1 MNEQSAITA
10 QDIGEDRTASD
21 DFLEMMAASGIDI
34 CFAVLGTDH
43 PALIES
49 FAKHEQSNRAPVPR
63 LVVCQHENVAINA
76 ALGYAHFT
84 GRAQAVIAHVDVGTL
99 NLGLGLH
106 NSSRNRI
113 PVFIYA
119 GVAPFTELGDRFG
132 GRQSYIQFVQD
143 VYDQPG
149 SGREYFK
156 WEYEVRAGSMFR
168 HGVARGLQI
177 AHAAPAGPVYLS
189 SAREPLEEP
198 HEGLAPM
205 PIHAPPR
212 RSHPEEGALRDLAE
226 RISKAKNPL
235 LVTTSGGREADA
247 PAAIAAV
254 ADAFTMG
261 VVDVRAVTMN
271 LADDHPYHLG
281 YHRDATAFVA
291 DCDCL
296 VVVNCDAPWMPG
308 ESTPPEDA
316 TIAFV
321 GDDPMGRIVPMRTH
335 RSDITLQG
343 SPAATLRAL
352 AALAPGLVDVDDPA
366 IAARAK
372 ALRERH
378 DAQRRAWDEKGAADG
393 PLTPSNLAAA
403 VAEVY
408 GDDALFVQETTTAA
422 LAVVEQLRL
431 KTPGSLLSPAGSG
444 LGLGLPAAF
453 GAKLAFPDREVVCL
467 QGDGSYVLAGPL
479 AAHWNADAYE
489 APFLTV
495 IFNNHGWKAVEQAT
509 RGLHPKG
516 VAARDGVL
524 ASRFKPAPKLSRLI
538 AAVDGIGM
546 EVTTREE
553 ALDAI
558 RRGRELVRQGKSVVI
573 DAILA

>member
-1 MNEQSAITA
+1 MNDTTPATA
-10 QDIGEDRTASD
+10 QEIGEDRTASD
-21 DFLEMMAASGIDI
+21 DLLEMMAASGIDI

-106 NSSRNRI
+106 NASRNRI

-168 HGVARGLQI
+168 HAVARGLQI

-189 SAREPLEEP
+189 SAREPLEEICEATDP
-198 HEGLAPM
+198 FPVHL
-205 PIHAPPR
+205 PPR
-212 RSHPEEGALRDLAE
+212 RSLPEQSALRDLAE
-226 RISKAKNPL
+226 KIARAENPL
-235 LVTTSGGREADA
+235 LVTTSGGREPDGPAA
-247 PAAIAAV
+247 TAAIA
-254 ADAFTMG
+254 DAYAMG

-271 LADDHPYHLG
+271 LADDHPFHLG
-281 YHRDATAFVA
+281 YHRDATQFVA
-291 DCDCL
+291 DCDL
-296 VVVNCDAPWMPG
+296 LLVVNCDAPWMPA
-308 ESTPPEDA
+308 EAAPPDDA
-316 TIAFV
+316 VVAFI

-335 RSDITLQG
+335 RSDITLEG

-352 AALAPGLVDVDDPA
+352 ADLAGDFVKPGDPVRE
-366 IAARAK
+366 ARAT
-372 ALRERH
+372 ALEARH
-378 DAQRRAWDEKGAADG
+378 DAQRRAWDEKGAAEG

-408 GDDALFVQETTTAA
+408 EEDTLVVQETTTSA
-422 LAVVEQLRL
+422 LAVVEQLR
-431 KTPGSLLSPAGSG
+431 KRTPGTLLSPAGSG
-444 LGLGLPAAF
+444 LGLGLPAAL
-453 GAKLAFPDREVVCL
+453 GAKLAFPEREVVCL

-479 AAHWNADAYE
+479 ATHWNADVYQ

-509 RGLHPKG
+509 RGLHPQG

-524 ASRFKPAPKLSRLI
+524 AARFERPPKLSKLI
-538 AAVDGIGM
+538 EAVDGIGM
-546 EVTTREE
+546 EVRTRQE
-553 ALDAI
+553 ALEAI
-558 RRGRELVRQGKSVVI
+558 RRGRELVREGRSVVI